1 MASISFYDHTRK
13 LFANGQVN
21 IGALKVMLI
30 LGGSPTAFDATHTD
44 IDQISADEVSGNG
57 WSAGGEAIANAAVT
71 VVNTNESKLD
81 GDDISVAASGDSI
94 GPADGAVLYADM
106 SPERY
111 PLFFIDFQGS
121 EEAGDGTNFNVTWN
135 ASGIATW
142 TSA

>member
-1 MASISFYDHTRK
+1 
-13 LFANGQVN
+13 
-21 IGALKVMLI
+21 
-30 LGGSPTAFDATHTD
+30 
-44 IDQISADEVSGNG
+44 
-57 WSAGGEAIANAAVT
+57 
-71 VVNTNESKLD
+71 
-81 GDDISVAASGDSI
+81 
-94 GPADGAVLYADM
+94 M